1 MRGSPQED
9 PPQAIEKLNAA
20 PVEQIIFTDT
30 IPQKKNGVDRLKI
43 VSVAPLLARAID
55 RIHRS
60 ESISHLFED

>member
-1 MRGSPQED
+1 MATHAVLCG
-9 PPQAIEKLNAA
+9 QAIEKLNAA

-30 IPQKKNGVDRLKI
+30 IPQKANGVDRLKI